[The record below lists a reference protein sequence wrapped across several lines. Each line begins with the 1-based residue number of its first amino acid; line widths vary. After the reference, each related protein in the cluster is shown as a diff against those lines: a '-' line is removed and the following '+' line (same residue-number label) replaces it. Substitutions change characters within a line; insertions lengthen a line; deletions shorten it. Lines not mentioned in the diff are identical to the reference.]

1 MFFRKDA
8 LRKYYG
14 DDLYKIEDGYLRC
27 AGIWGL
33 RLDNDLPDPVMVYL
47 GDLGRDIPPEEARYW
62 RSYNVPPLESG
73 RSETNFRRSI
83 LGQFADPK
91 SVELLL
97 RRAYRATSSAWEKRF
112 GYPLFRELH
121 EDDRHILDR
130 LHVPLGDSQGE
141 FDEQIGYLAK
151 LVVDYLNEAAITDV
165 VGKGERDERGL
176 RKLERLLEG
185 LGAPDVKALVQP
197 LAAVQGLRSRG
208 AAHAK
213 GTGYD
218 LAIAIGDLPRR
229 QGFENLLT
237 GVMDTLEVLQN
248 VAGGADES

>member
-1 MFFRKDA
+1 
-8 LRKYYG
+8 
-14 DDLYKIEDGYLRC
+14 
-27 AGIWGL
+27 
-33 RLDNDLPDPVMVYL
+33 
-47 GDLGRDIPPEEARYW
+47 
-62 RSYNVPPLESG
+62 
-73 RSETNFRRSI
+73 
-83 LGQFADPK
+83 
-91 SVELLL
+91 
-97 RRAYRATSSAWEKRF
+97 
-112 GYPLFRELH
+112 
-121 EDDRHILDR
+121 
-130 LHVPLGDSQGE
+130 
-141 FDEQIGYLAK
+141 LAK

-229 QGFENLLT
+229 QGFEK
-237 GVMDTLEVLQN
+237 
-248 VAGGADES
+248 